1 MVKYKVK
8 LLKVAYMDIDN
19 IYRYIANEKLD
30 HANAKAQVDRIKEA
44 ILGLEFFPYAH
55 QDRLIGRYSGK
66 DYKQLLID
74 NYVAIFRIDETE
86 KTVLV
91 VTVRYLGRNI

>member
-1 MVKYKVK
+1 MVKYKVN

-30 HANAKAQVDRIKEA
+30 PENAKAQVDRIKEA

-55 QDRLIGRYSGK
+55 QDRLIGRYSSK